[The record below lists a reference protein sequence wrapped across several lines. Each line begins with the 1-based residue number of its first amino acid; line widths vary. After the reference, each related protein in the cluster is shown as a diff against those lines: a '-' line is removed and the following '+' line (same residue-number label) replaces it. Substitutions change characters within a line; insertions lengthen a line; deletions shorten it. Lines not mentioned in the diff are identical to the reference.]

1 VEEYEEAK
9 VHKTCMNLSL
19 DSEMVKPITLGLI
32 FICIFLHSQNFM
44 QRIINSQ
51 SVMFSIHV
59 ASLSLI
65 LSDL

>member
-1 VEEYEEAK
+1 MEEYEEAK
-9 VHKTCMNLSL
+9 VHKTCMNPSL
-19 DSEMVKPITLGLI
+19 EMVKPITLGLI

-44 QRIINSQ
+44 QKIINSQ
-51 SVMFSIHV
+51 SVMFLIHV